1 MAPLQQL
8 QARRLTR
15 IIRTFNDTRDMP
27 DGLRFLARTPI
38 VPAVDS
44 EVMARFTGRVQIAD
58 LVADD
63 QKAVTYSNGRYTFE
77 GTAIPNIK
85 HGQHL
90 TQEMINQLLG
100 LQVSGVGAEDETGLI
115 NDYQNRTIDD
125 LLLGVRQRMEALCV
139 AMAIDGLSYNRL
151 GIIMNNVTWGM
162 PADLKV
168 TVAITWDNAGT
179 ATPVA
184 DLLAVQLTANVRYG
198 QKFDRA
204 TMSTQAFR
212 YMIATTE
219 FQNKA
224 RGYLAPNVSFVNL
237 ALDSLEMM
245 RQLAERV
252 IGMTIEL
259 YDTRYW
265 SQNPDGTLT
274 SAPYLPIVK
283 VVLSFTGDD
292 NNPAASDFANAI
304 TTESVVAELASNTG
318 IVGSLG
324 GPQRGPIA
332 YATVPHDMNP
342 PNVTYW
348 ACARG
353 FPRKHRLQ
361 STAVLTVGAFTDTIP
376 FSPGI

>member
-15 IIRTFNDTRDMP
+15 IIRTFNDSRDVP
-27 DGLRFLARTPI
+27 TDLRFLARTPV
-38 VPAVDS
+38 VPAADS
-44 EVMARFTGRVQIAD
+44 EVMARFTGQVIIAD
-58 LVADD
+58 LVAND
-63 QKAVTYSNGRYTFE
+63 QKAVTYDSGRYTFE

-85 HGQHL
+85 HGRHL
-90 TQEMINQLLG
+90 TQEMINHLLG
-100 LQVSGVGAEDETGLI
+100 LQASGVGGEDETGLI

-125 LLLGVRQRMEALCV
+125 LLLGVRQRMEALLV

-151 GIIMNNVTWGM
+151 GIIMTNVTWGM
-162 PADLKV
+162 PSDLKV
-168 TVAITWDNAGT
+168 TPAVSWDNAGS

-184 DLLAVQLTANVRYG
+184 DLQAVQLTAQVRYG
-198 QKFDRA
+198 QMYDRA

-224 RGYLAPNVSFVNL
+224 RMYLAPNVSFVNL
-237 ALDSLEMM
+237 STSDLAMM
-245 RQLAERV
+245 RTLAERV
-252 IGMTIEL
+252 IGMSIEL
-259 YDTRYW
+259 YDSRYW
-265 SQNPDGTLT
+265 YQNPDGSLT

-292 NNPAASDFANAI
+292 NNRAASDFANAI
-304 TTESVVAELASNTG
+304 TTELVVAELGANTG
-318 IVGSLG
+318 IVGTLG

-332 YATVPHDMNP
+332 YATVPHDLNP

-361 STAVLTVGAFTDTIP
+361 STAVLTVGTFADTIA

>member
-1 MAPLQQL
+1 
-8 QARRLTR
+8 
-15 IIRTFNDTRDMP
+15 
-27 DGLRFLARTPI
+27 
-38 VPAVDS
+38 VPAADS
-44 EVMARFTGRVQIAD
+44 EVMARFTGQVIIAD
-58 LVADD
+58 LVAND
-63 QKAVTYSNGRYTFE
+63 QKAVTYDSGRYTFE

-85 HGQHL
+85 HGRHL
-90 TQEMINQLLG
+90 TQEMINHLLG
-100 LQVSGVGAEDETGLI
+100 LQASGVGAEDETGLI

-125 LLLGVRQRMEALCV
+125 LLLGVRQRMEALLV

-151 GIIMNNVTWGM
+151 GIIMTNVTWGM
-162 PADLKV
+162 PSDLKV
-168 TVAITWDNAGT
+168 TPAISWDNAGT

-184 DLLAVQLTANVRYG
+184 DLLAVQLTARVRYG
-198 QKFDRA
+198 QAYNRA

-212 YMIATTE
+212 SMIATTE

-224 RGYLAPNVSFVNL
+224 RMYLAPNVSFVNL
-237 ALDSLEMM
+237 STSDLAMM
-245 RQLAERV
+245 RTLAERV

-259 YDTRYW
+259 YDSRYW
-265 SQNPDGTLT
+265 YQNPDGSLT

-292 NNPAASDFANAI
+292 NNRAASDFANAI
-304 TTESVVAELASNTG
+304 TTESVVAELGANTG
-318 IVGSLG
+318 IVGTLG

-332 YATVPHDMNP
+332 YATVPHDLNP

-361 STAVLTVGAFTDTIP
+361 STAVLTVGTFADTIP

>member
-1 MAPLQQL
+1 LQQI

-15 IIRTFNDTRDMP
+15 IIRTFNDTRDVP
-27 DGLRFLARTPI
+27 TDLRFLARTPI
-38 VPAVDS
+38 VPAADS
-44 EVMARFTGRVQIAD
+44 EVMARFTGQVIIAD
-58 LVADD
+58 LVAND
-63 QKAVTYSNGRYTFE
+63 QKAVTYDSGRYTFE

-85 HGQHL
+85 HGRHL
-90 TQEMINQLLG
+90 TQEMINHLLG
-100 LQVSGVGAEDETGLI
+100 LQASGVGAEDETGLI

-125 LLLGVRQRMEALCV
+125 LLLGVRQRMEALLV

-151 GIIMNNVTWGM
+151 GIIMTNVTWGM
-162 PADLKV
+162 PSDLKV
-168 TVAITWDNAGT
+168 TPAISWDNAGT

-184 DLLAVQLTANVRYG
+184 DLLAVQLTARVRYG
-198 QKFDRA
+198 QAYNRA

-212 YMIATTE
+212 SMIATTE

-224 RGYLAPNVSFVNL
+224 RMYLAPNVSFVNL
-237 ALDSLEMM
+237 GADNLEMM
-245 RQLAERV
+245 RTLAERV
-252 IGMTIEL
+252 IGMSIEL
-259 YDTRYW
+259 YDSRYW
-265 SQNPDGTLT
+265 YQNPDGSLT

-292 NNPAASDFANAI
+292 NNRAAADFANAI
-304 TTESVVAELASNTG
+304 TTESVVAELGANTG
-318 IVGSLG
+318 IVGTLG

-332 YATVPHDMNP
+332 YATVPHDLNP

-361 STAVLTVGAFTDTIP
+361 STAVLTVGTFADTIP
-376 FSPGI
+376 FSPGL